1 MAFPI
6 AVVNSLL
13 RSVGWLD
20 TELGVWMGRCPGGL
34 PSCLGLL
41 LSEAQAEMLI

>member
-1 MAFPI
+1 MW
-6 AVVNSLL
+6 
-13 RSVGWLD
+13 VGW
-20 TELGVWMGRCPGGL
+20 TQNWGCGWEGAQGSCPKGL